1 MNIQDNITPE
11 TLAKLGNKFYNENLR
26 EKLEK
31 ESLGQYV
38 VIEIESG
45 DYFVNQDLKTALEQA
60 QTKFPDKL
68 FHIIKIGETQ
78 NYYKDSVA
86 NNYGWLF

>member
-11 TLAKLGNKFYNENLR
+11 TLAKLGNKFYNDNLK

-31 ESLGQYV
+31 DSFGQYV
-38 VIEIESG
+38 VIEIDSG
-45 DYFVNQDLKTALEQA
+45 DFFVNQDLKIALEQA
-60 QTKFPDKL
+60 QNKYPDKL
-68 FHIIKIGETQ
+68 FHIVKIGEVQ
-78 NYYKDSVA
+78 NYFKGAVR